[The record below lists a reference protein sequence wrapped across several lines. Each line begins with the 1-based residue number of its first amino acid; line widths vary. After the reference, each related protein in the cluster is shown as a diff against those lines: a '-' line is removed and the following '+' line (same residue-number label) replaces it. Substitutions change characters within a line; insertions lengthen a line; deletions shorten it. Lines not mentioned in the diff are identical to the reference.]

1 MQQEPGLGQRGPL
14 VRPLPRAPRR
24 RVPRAPTPLE
34 IPYDYVA
41 VFDLTGRRGN
51 RVEQVISIS
60 VEGAFVVTSIGYSFL
75 PARLPD
81 RAVELGEL
89 ENAAGGLPE
98 PFQTL
103 LLDLF
108 QDPRM
113 LAQCLLARL
122 CGVDFLYSII
132 DSATGRELQNRSIHN
147 VAGLG
152 DPFGKRPFR
161 PMPKPMMF
169 LPRSTIRVV
178 VEEVSEGP
186 IYGYDNPGNGQR
198 VTSQLFIALHG
209 YKLLGQVL

>member
-1 MQQEPGLGQRGPL
+1 MENELGLGQRPPL

-24 RVPRAPTPLE
+24 RVARAPVAGE

-81 RAVELGEL
+81 RAIELNAL
-89 ENAAGGLPE
+89 ENNAANIPE
-98 PFQTL
+98 PFRTL

-108 QDPRM
+108 LDPRM
-113 LAQCLLARL
+113 LAQCLLTKL

-132 DSATGRELQNRSIHN
+132 DSASGRELQNRSIHN
-147 VAGLG
+147 LAGLG
-152 DPFGKRPFR
+152 EPSGKRPFR

-178 VEEVSEGP
+178 IEEVSEGP
-186 IYGYDNPGNGQR
+186 IYGYDDPNTNQR

-209 YKLLGQVL
+209 YKILGQRP